1 MYQRV
6 SRERVTVMTGR
17 SGPVCGAE
25 AMLCALWSCGKRKA
39 VGVWS
44 LSSLSHTRDT
54 ERRLA
59 SAWRL
64 SHLDL
69 LALGTTHSTH
79 TLSHSTQCPKCH
91 EMRGMSIY
99 IQHAPADACAGPRNV
114 LGQ

>member
-25 AMLCALWSCGKRKA
+25 AMLCALWSCVVKPLWCA
-39 VGVWS
+39 VSQVSNTRYSAVSPGAS
-44 LSSLSHTRDT
+44 ISH
-54 ERRLA
+54 
-59 SAWRL
+59 
-64 SHLDL
+64 L

-91 EMRGMSIY
+91 EMRHVHTGY
-99 IQHAPADACAGPRNV
+99 GP
-114 LGQ
+114 